1 MMKKGIE
8 FNELLVLILLLALMV
23 MLYVVIVVKG
33 GYLVK

>member
-1 MMKKGIE
+1 MKKGIA

>member
-1 MMKKGIE
+1 MKKGIE